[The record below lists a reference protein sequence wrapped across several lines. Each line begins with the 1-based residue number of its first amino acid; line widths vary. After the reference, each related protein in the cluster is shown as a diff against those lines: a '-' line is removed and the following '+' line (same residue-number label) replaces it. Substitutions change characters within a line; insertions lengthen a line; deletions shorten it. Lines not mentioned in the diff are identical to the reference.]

1 MEMSLQDKK
10 ETLSILK
17 GKVSL
22 QDVLPFVHS
31 MRRCFPIPC
40 SLCFSHCFTP
50 APSTYHSGWGG
61 PFLKQLRKG
70 LPRGRADEDGQCSS
84 DSGHTGECE
93 CCRAYCSYTSAPL
106 SCREWEMGWT
116 VALETRMWHMCT
128 WGTPLDSTTSSS
140 TLTKREQGP
149 AASSPWPG
157 PTTWPSKPVSGETPS
172 MFSCLHKL
180 PSHSWMETRV
190 GSGRY
195 SQHGTQGH
203 LIPVLPFPQGPWRK
217 YMKQLLLEPFM
228 LGRSFPLVKITW
240 SLASQQAELRARH
253 WVDQCLEE
261 KSLHFPS
268 SPGGDQSWQLSSI
281 YSAQFRCPV

>member
-1 MEMSLQDKK
+1 
-10 ETLSILK
+10 
-17 GKVSL
+17 
-22 QDVLPFVHS
+22 

-40 SLCFSHCFTP
+40 SLCFSQCLTP

-70 LPRGRADEDGQCSS
+70 PPRGRADEDGQCSS

-106 SCREWEMGWT
+106 SCREWEVGWT
-116 VALETRMWHMCT
+116 VAPETRMWHMCT

-157 PTTWPSKPVSGETPS
+157 PTPWPSKPVSGETPS
-172 MFSCLHKL
+172 VFSCLHKL
-180 PSHSWMETRV
+180 PSHSGMEIRA
-190 GSGRY
+190 GSGRH
-195 SQHGTQGH
+195 SQQDSGASDSRPT
-203 LIPVLPFPQGPWRK
+203 LPTRSLKGC
-217 YMKQLLLEPFM
+217 MKQRLLEPFM
-228 LGRSFPLVKITW
+228 LGGSFPLAKIAW
-240 SLASQQAELRARH
+240 SLASQQAELRAMH